1 METDSLRRIAASH
14 ITLPDGTQLHNHVVE
29 LWEGRV
35 VNYYPLEGELP
46 MTEWLG
52 GSIIITAD
60 GQPETARESAHAQPD
75 TAT

>member
-1 METDSLRRIAASH
+1 MENNSLRRIAASH

-52 GSIIITAD
+52 GSIIITE
-60 GQPETARESAHAQPD
+60 GGEIQPVRSPQPLPR
-75 TAT
+75 